1 MKNIL
6 LILLTGSML
15 AACTPKNDTAATTT
29 DTTIGDAATTAADAT
44 TDAATTAA
52 DATADAATTAAD
64 AVTGAADNAADAVS
78 DATTDAA
85 DNAADPGADSTLTNA
100 DDAGAGEEVD
110 MAVGDGLEGTVA
122 DFDGTAQTFTL
133 NENDANY
140 AVTISPDTVFEGT
153 ATTAED
159 FFGTDRAAANVAVE
173 GEIDSASSTLKANK
187 ITLN

>member
-6 LILLTGSML
+6 LILLTASLM
-15 AACTPKNDTAATTT
+15 ASCTPKNDAATT
-29 DTTIGDAATTAADAT
+29 T
-44 TDAATTAA
+44 TDAATAA
-52 DATADAATTAAD
+52 TDTVGDAAT
-64 AVTGAADNAADAVS
+64 
-78 DATTDAA
+78 ATTDAVGDA
-85 DNAADPGADSTLTNA
+85 ATATTDAVGDAATATTDAVGDAATATTDAVDNAADPGADSTLTNN
-100 DDAGAGEEVD
+100 DDASAGQELD
-110 MAVGDGLEGTVA
+110 MAAGDGLEGTVA

-159 FFGTDRAAANVAVE
+159 FFGSDRASANVAVE
-173 GEIDSASSTLKANK
+173 GEVDKASSTLKANK

>member
-6 LILLTGSML
+6 MILLTASLM
-15 AACTPKNDTAATTT
+15 AACTPKNDATTT
-29 DTTIGDAATTAADAT
+29 T
-44 TDAATTAA
+44 TDAATTTTDAVGDAAIATGDAVDGAAA
-52 DATADAATTAAD
+52 DTSEAVTD
-64 AVTGAADNAADAVS
+64 AVTD
-78 DATTDAA
+78 TTDPV
-85 DNAADPGADSTLTNA
+85 DNAADPGADSTLTNN
-100 DDAGAGEEVD
+100 DDAGAGEELD

-140 AVTISPDTVFEGT
+140 AVTTSPETVYEGM

-159 FFGTDRAAANVAVE
+159 FFGTDRAAANIAVE
-173 GEIDSASSTLKANK
+173 GEIDEASSTLNATK